1 MTPESQSLPQPQP
14 QPFIASDNVSSPQ
27 TLLHHPARHGISPV
41 PSATGTPT
49 VTNLTLLSD
58 IPTSH
63 NQLPQS
69 QDKDLADPLSSSQ
82 SIHSSI
88 GTSQRLA
95 VPFANHEPAPSSS
108 PEESNTRKQ
117 QPPSLPPVTQA
128 QSPRTASSST
138 GATSHLPNFP
148 QSESSAEHLLS
159 SLGTQSKPS
168 LTLNEDDVNST
179 PSAAHSVAQSQ
190 LEPSP
195 TPEPHSPKS
204 SSIHPTSNEFSPKL
218 QQSPYELQLGVDAC
232 PRPPPLRLEDF
243 VSPLFLEPFRDLD
256 AVPTKYKPRYTTPFF
271 RQAFSDQYAQYVKA
285 KAKDAL
291 PSLFDLEMMVRD

>member
-195 TPEPHSPKS
+195 TPEPPSPK
-204 SSIHPTSNEFSPKL
+204 
-218 QQSPYELQLGVDAC
+218 
-232 PRPPPLRLEDF
+232 
-243 VSPLFLEPFRDLD
+243 
-256 AVPTKYKPRYTTPFF
+256 
-271 RQAFSDQYAQYVKA
+271 
-285 KAKDAL
+285 
-291 PSLFDLEMMVRD
+291 